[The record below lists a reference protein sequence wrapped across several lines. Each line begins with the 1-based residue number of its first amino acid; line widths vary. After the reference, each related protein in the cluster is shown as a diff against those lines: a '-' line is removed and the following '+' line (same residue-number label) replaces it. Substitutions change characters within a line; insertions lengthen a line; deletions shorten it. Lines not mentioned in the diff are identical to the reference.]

1 MGRRWMSAS
10 DTRRWLMIS
19 QQTVSTEHIN
29 GSEFTEDCGQLR
41 AQRSCPSKQGLQSTS
56 LPRPPLPLGTL
67 GIVSLLIYEKMIVM
81 SVSDIHSYVA
91 KYNIHPRP
99 SVPRGGMGATPH
111 SRFDLNIKNIER
123 SWWKHAARLQNP
135 ATHWCLP
142 ATISFHSPMQTKI
155 VSLWDRTPSFALL
168 QADDSLLWHQMK
180 EARTKNVD
188 YFPTYFLRCAF
199 ALRIGAW
206 ICLDHN
212 GQGWLPDLKILE
224 SKIDAR
230 IAILSAAVH
239 SHSPTAIS
247 PLLPRVLW

>member
-1 MGRRWMSAS
+1 MSAS

-29 GSEFTEDCGQLR
+29 GLEFTEDCGQLR

-123 SWWKHAARLQNP
+123 S
-135 ATHWCLP
+135 
-142 ATISFHSPMQTKI
+142 
-155 VSLWDRTPSFALL
+155 
-168 QADDSLLWHQMK
+168 
-180 EARTKNVD
+180 
-188 YFPTYFLRCAF
+188 
-199 ALRIGAW
+199 
-206 ICLDHN
+206 
-212 GQGWLPDLKILE
+212 
-224 SKIDAR
+224 
-230 IAILSAAVH
+230 
-239 SHSPTAIS
+239 
-247 PLLPRVLW
+247 